1 MVDMNEKP
9 ASTEEKIISA
19 TIDCIESY
27 GLSGAN
33 NRRIAAAAGVNL
45 AAINYYFRSKEALIQ
60 RVIEITLKNA
70 FDLGGMDPMP
80 GLPAQ
85 ERCIAILEEL
95 IEGSFHYPGITR
107 AHFHRLMVDGQY
119 DALLVTSINRFI
131 DDLAEDLHARGS
143 PLEMDELK
151 VALMQIFSA
160 VLTALLAPELFE
172 RQNANLRDPDARRA
186 YVTRLVS
193 RLLG

>member
-1 MVDMNEKP
+1 MNEKP
-9 ASTEEKIISA
+9 ASVEEKIISA
-19 TIDCIESY
+19 TIDCIEKH
-27 GLSGAN
+27 GISGAT

-45 AAINYYFRSKEALIQ
+45 AAINYYFRSKDALIQ

-70 FDLGGMDPMP
+70 FDLGDMEPMP

-85 ERCIAILEEL
+85 ERCIAIFADLLEGGL
-95 IEGSFHYPGITR
+95 HYPGITR
-107 AHFHRLMVDGQY
+107 AHFHKLLVDGQY
-119 DALLVTSINRFI
+119 DALLVARINRFS
-131 DDLAEDLHARGS
+131 DDLALDLHARGS
-143 PLEMDELK
+143 ALEMDELK

-160 VLTALLAPELFE
+160 VIMALLAPTLFE
-172 RQNANLRDPDARRA
+172 RQPQANLHDPDARRA